1 MQVFVFLVWDVDDAI
16 EANLDL
22 ELQAQD
28 NLAWTAFVVSGMQAE
43 DACLCQEAVPTGNNA

>member
-16 EANLDL
+16 EACLDL

-28 NLAWTAFVVSGMQAE
+28 NLAWTAVVVSGMQAL
-43 DACLCQEAVPTGNNA
+43 DACLCQEAVPTGSNT